1 MTKFTNIL
9 LATKNV
15 EKIREFKFI
24 ASDVFNFV
32 TLLDLKDTDRV
43 VEDGTNYYENAYK
56 KAIYYFQKYKMPTLA
71 EDSGIE
77 VEALNGQPGIYSHR
91 FAGENATD
99 KNNNNKILELLND
112 IKDFE
117 KRKAKY
123 IACCVFILPKNPGNR
138 KDEDVNLLTDI
149 QTVVAYGSCCGYI
162 NFTQIGENGFG
173 YDPLFY
179 YPTFNKTFAQVSL
192 EEKSQVSHRADAIR
206 NLISQ
211 LK

>member
-1 MTKFTNIL
+1 MTEFKNVL
-9 LATKNV
+9 LATKSV
-15 EKIREFKFI
+15 GKIREFQYI
-24 ASDVFNFV
+24 ASGIFDFV

-43 VEDGTNYYENAYK
+43 VEDGKNYYENAYK
-56 KAIYYFQKYKMPTLA
+56 KAIYYFQKYRMPTLA

-99 KNNNNKILELLND
+99 RDNNNKILELLKDIND
-112 IKDFE
+112 LE
-117 KRKAKY
+117 KRKAAYK
-123 IACCVFILPKNPGNR
+123 ACCVLILETQKSAGPTATITTM
-138 KDEDVNLLTDI
+138 VS
-149 QTVVAYGSCCGYI
+149 YGQCSGYI
-162 NFTQIGENGFG
+162 NFKEIGENGFG

-179 YPTFNKTFAQVSL
+179 DPSFKKTFAQLSL
-192 EEKSQVSHRADAIR
+192 EEKSQISHRANAVG